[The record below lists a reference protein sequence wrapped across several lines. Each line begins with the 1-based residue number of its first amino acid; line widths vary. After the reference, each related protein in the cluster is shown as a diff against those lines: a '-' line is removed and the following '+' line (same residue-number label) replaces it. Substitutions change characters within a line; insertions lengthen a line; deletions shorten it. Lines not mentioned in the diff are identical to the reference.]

1 MRGAPH
7 SQSPTSAL
15 SQYSLCFTSSA
26 LGGSAFGAGGVPAP
40 LNHLGGGG
48 GCSGLRTLGPSLE
61 GPLPSPPAISHDF
74 FFSFLA
80 PLSLPFPLALPYK
93 LILIWITPD
102 TTRYL
107 ATLLGVSYLDT
118 HTLPCSRIRRA
129 IRARLRN
136 RKQHFLRLHIRRHL
150 RLHRHPLAIVHDL
163 LSRRVVASVAQRRL
177 HLRRRLL
184 PPDPGTPRSCRHH
197 LGPRH
202 ASPPTARTSSRP
214 GCSPHS

>member
-80 PLSLPFPLALPYK
+80 PLSLPFPLAPCFTVPTDFDL
-93 LILIWITPD
+93 D
-102 TTRYL
+102 HTRYHQIPGYL
-107 ATLLGVSYLDT
+107 TGRILPRYTYLTLLT
-118 HTLPCSRIRRA
+118 HSEG
-129 IRARLRN
+129 
-136 RKQHFLRLHIRRHL
+136 
-150 RLHRHPLAIVHDL
+150 HP
-163 LSRRVVASVAQRRL
+163 
-177 HLRRRLL
+177 
-184 PPDPGTPRSCRHH
+184 G
-197 LGPRH
+197 
-202 ASPPTARTSSRP
+202 SPPQSQAAFLAAPHQAPSSPSSPSARDSS
-214 GCSPHS
+214 

>member
-1 MRGAPH
+1 MVSPQF
-7 SQSPTSAL
+7 QS
-15 SQYSLCFTSSA
+15 
-26 LGGSAFGAGGVPAP
+26 
-40 LNHLGGGG
+40 
-48 GCSGLRTLGPSLE
+48 
-61 GPLPSPPAISHDF
+61 
-74 FFSFLA
+74 LA
-80 PLSLPFPLALPYK
+80 RPGQ

-184 PPDPGTPRSCRHH
+184 PPDPGTRDSKKKFR
-197 LGPRH
+197 RYRV
-202 ASPPTARTSSRP
+202 RTGVSVDVNTV
-214 GCSPHS
+214 